1 MSLNVGFEGAAK
13 LLPAFGKGM
22 NLYLGFEK
30 LRTGDYVGAV
40 GEGAGLIPFIGIPA
54 TLLIRQEIFTRMYMT
69 YSQKMKKTLIS

>member
-1 MSLNVGFEGAAK
+1 
-13 LLPAFGKGM
+13 M

-40 GEGAGLIPFIGIPA
+40 GELGGLIPFIGIPV